1 MLHPLVRSRALQTR
15 SALQIARQ
23 TRLLSQTRSLLAEN
37 ADAEEK
43 KPAPKKK
50 NDAASNFN
58 PRYLGVTA
66 RIYVPTS
73 YVNLPSVF
81 RDPLAVFNSLVR
93 RCYSLGFNTFKVALF
108 RFQTGTTPKFL
119 LWKNKAIE
127 LYIKVNKAFANRNV
141 KAVSSET
148 SIWVEE
154 ALARRAAQLP
164 RNLTLDWQIIK
175 FNEVPKLVSIE
186 PIMMPG
192 KPLEH
197 IQLVYKFSTKQELIK
212 FDQNTQKTEKQL
224 RDIVDYMVFL
234 CDATTDEV
242 ILIGSVFESK
252 PNDKLPKSTD
262 VDRKQV
268 VKNMR
273 LNGDIFRLPEEQA

>member
-1 MLHPLVRSRALQTR
+1 MPSIFT
-15 SALQIARQ
+15 
-23 TRLLSQTRSLLAEN
+23 
-37 ADAEEK
+37 
-43 KPAPKKK
+43 
-50 NDAASNFN
+50 N
-58 PRYLGVTA
+58 PV
-66 RIYVPTS
+66 
-73 YVNLPSVF
+73 
-81 RDPLAVFNSLVR
+81 AVFNSLVR
-93 RCYSLGFNTFKVALF
+93 RGYSFGFNTFKVALF

-119 LWKNKAIE
+119 LWKNKSIE
-127 LYIKVNKAFANRNV
+127 LYIKVNKAFANRNI
-141 KAVSSET
+141 KSVSSET

-154 ALARRAAQLP
+154 ALVKRTSQLP
-164 RNLTLDWQIIK
+164 RNLTLDWQIMK

-197 IQLVYKFSTKQELIK
+197 IQLVYKFNTKQELIK
-212 FDQNTQKTEKQL
+212 FDQNTQKTEKQV
-224 RDIVDYMVFL
+224 REIVDYMVFL

-273 LNGDIFRLPEEQA
+273 LNGDIFRLPSE